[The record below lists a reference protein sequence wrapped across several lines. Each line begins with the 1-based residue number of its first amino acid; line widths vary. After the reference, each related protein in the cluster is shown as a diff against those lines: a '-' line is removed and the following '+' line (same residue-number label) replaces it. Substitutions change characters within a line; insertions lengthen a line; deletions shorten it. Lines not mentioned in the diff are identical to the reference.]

1 MTNPLQAL
9 GEAGQAPWLDYLH
22 RNILENG
29 ELERRIRE
37 DGLRGL
43 TSNPA
48 IFEKAIGEGNAY
60 DEVLGK
66 AMAKGDADVVEL
78 YEHLAIADIQRAADI
93 MRPVWDEKKG
103 ADGFVSLEVS
113 PYLGMDTEGTL
124 AEARRLWRTVD
135 RPNVMIKVPGTKP
148 GVPAIRQLISE
159 GVNINVTL
167 LFGIDAYLSVAEAY
181 IAGLEAMKA
190 AGGDVSKVHSVASFF
205 VSRIDT
211 AIDAKID
218 NRLKAATGD
227 DAAALRFL
235 RGKVAIANAKM
246 AYQRYLELIAQP
258 RWKALADGGAW
269 PQRLLWASTGAKD
282 PSYPDVLYVD
292 TLIGPDTVNTMPPAT
307 MDAFRDHG
315 RVEATLTSN
324 IDEARRV
331 LAETRRLDL
340 DLDGVTDHL
349 VQDGVDKF
357 SEAFDKLLGA
367 VAGKRQKILGS
378 RLNAQWLKAAG
389 LESDMNAALDK
400 AAREGWTRRIW
411 RKDPSLWPGGD
422 AGRWLGWLDAA
433 RGGVVEFPLLEGLG
447 DDVKKRGFS
456 HAVLLGMGGSSLGP
470 EVLASTFGSAAGH
483 PELIVLDSTDPA
495 QVRRVAG
502 MVDPARTLF
511 IVSSKSGST
520 LEPDVLHSFFFE
532 LVEKAVG
539 PGRAG
544 DHFIA
549 VTDPGSKLEQTAR
562 AQGFWRVFHGEP
574 TIGGRYSVLSNFG
587 MVPAAVIGLD
597 VREIFDSLAPM
608 VLACG
613 PGAPPR
619 ANPGLQL
626 GALLGAGANKGRD
639 KVSLIVSDQ
648 IGDLGA
654 WLEQLIAE
662 STGKQGKGLIPIDLE
677 PLGSPAVYGSDRVFA
692 YIRLEH
698 QDDPPRDTTVRALEE
713 AGQPVA
719 RITLANKNLIFQEFF
734 RWEVAIAVAG
744 ALIGIDPF
752 DQPDVEASKVKT
764 RALTAAYERT
774 GELPADHPI
783 LSDGALSIYA
793 DEANAAD
800 LGRAQNVEELLRAHL
815 SRVGEGD
822 YFALLAYLDRNPAH
836 AEVLQDVR
844 RRVRDH
850 RKVATTLEFGPR
862 FLHST
867 GQAYKGGP
875 NSGVFLQITG
885 NGAPETPIPGRKMT
899 FGIVEAA
906 EARGDFEVLA
916 ERKRRVLRVDLGD
929 DVEGGLHH
937 LAKAVERALA

>member
-1 MTNPLQAL
+1 MTNPLKAL
-9 GEAGQAPWLDYLH
+9 GESGQAPWLDYLH
-22 RNILENG
+22 RHILENG

-48 IFEKAIGEGNAY
+48 IFEKAIGEGDAY
-60 DEVLGK
+60 DDVLGK
-66 AMAKGDADVVEL
+66 LMAKGDAGVVDL

-93 MRPVWDEKKG
+93 LRPVWDEKKG

-113 PYLGMDTEGTL
+113 PYLAMDTDGTL

-135 RPNVMIKVPGTKP
+135 RPNLMIKVPGTKP

-159 GVNINVTL
+159 GVNVNITL

-218 NRLKAATGD
+218 ARLKSAAGE
-227 DAAALRFL
+227 DASALRSV

-246 AYQRYLELIAQP
+246 AYQRYLEMIGQP
-258 RWKALADGGAW
+258 RWKALADAGAW
-269 PQRLLWASTGAKD
+269 PQRLLWASTGTKD
-282 PSYPDVLYVD
+282 PTYPDILYVD

-315 RVEATLTSN
+315 RVEPTLARDVEGARHVL
-324 IDEARRV
+324 DEA
-331 LAETRRLDL
+331 RRLDL

-357 SEAFDKLLGA
+357 AEAFDKLLGA
-367 VAGKRQKILGS
+367 VAGKRQKILG
-378 RLNAQWLKAAG
+378 RHLDAQWIKA
-389 LESDMNAALDK
+389 AALDSDMSAELDR
-400 AAREGWTRRIW
+400 AAREGWTRRLW

-422 AGRWLGWLDAA
+422 ADKWLGWLDAGQG
-433 RGGVVEFPLLEGLG
+433 RLVDLPVLEGLG
-447 DDVKKRGFS
+447 ADVKKRGLS

-470 EVLASTFGSAAGH
+470 EVLAETFGSTPGH

-520 LEPDVLHSFFFE
+520 LEPDVLHSFFFD

-539 PGRAG
+539 QGKAG

-549 VTDPGSKLEQTAR
+549 VTDPGSKLETTAR

-597 VREIFDSLAPM
+597 VRRIFETLGPM
-608 VLACG
+608 VRACG

-619 ANPGLQL
+619 SNPGFQL
-626 GALLGAGANKGRD
+626 GALLGAGANNGRD
-639 KVSLIVSDQ
+639 KVSLIVSEP
-648 IGDLGA
+648 IGYLGA

-677 PLGSPAVYGSDRVFA
+677 PLGSPAVYGPDRVFA
-692 YIRLEH
+692 YVRLEGH
-698 QDDPPRDTTVRALEE
+698 DDPARDTTVRALEE
-713 AGQPVA
+713 AGQPVV
-719 RITLANKNLIFQEFF
+719 RITLASKEMIFQEFF

-744 ALIGIDPF
+744 AVIGIDPF

-774 GELPADHPI
+774 GEMPADRPI
-783 LSDGALSIYA
+783 LSEGPLSVYA
-793 DEANAAD
+793 DAANSAD
-800 LGRAQNVEELLRAHL
+800 LGKADNLEELLRAHL
-815 SRVGEGD
+815 SRAGEGD
-822 YFALLAYLDRNPAH
+822 YFALLAYVDRNPAH
-836 AEVLQDVR
+836 AELLQDVR
-844 RRVRDH
+844 RQVRDH
-850 RKVATTLEFGPR
+850 RKVATVMEFGPR

-885 NGAPETPIPGRKMT
+885 NGAPETLIPGRKMS

-906 EARGDFEVLA
+906 EARGDFEVLG
-916 ERKRRVLRVDLGD
+916 ERKRRVVRIDLGD

>member
-1 MTNPLQAL
+1 MTNPLKAL
-9 GEAGQAPWLDYLH
+9 GESGQAPWLDYLH

-48 IFEKAIGEGNAY
+48 IFEKAIGEGDAY
-60 DEVLGK
+60 DDVLGK
-66 AMAKGDADVVEL
+66 QMAKGDADVVDL
-78 YEHLAIADIQRAADI
+78 YEHLAIADIQHAADI
-93 MRPVWDEKKG
+93 LRPVWEEKKG

-113 PYLGMDTEGTL
+113 PYLAMDTEGTL

-135 RPNVMIKVPGTKP
+135 RPNLMIKVPGTKP

-159 GVNINVTL
+159 GVNVNITL

-181 IAGLEAMKA
+181 IQGLEAMKA

-218 NRLKAATGD
+218 ARLKTATGD
-227 DAAALRFL
+227 DASALRSL
-235 RGKVAIANAKM
+235 RGKVAIANAKI
-246 AYQRYLELIAQP
+246 AYQRYLEMVGQP
-258 RWKALADGGAW
+258 RWNALAEAGAW
-269 PQRLLWASTGAKD
+269 PQRLLWASTGTKD
-282 PSYPDVLYVD
+282 PTYSDILYVD
-292 TLIGPDTVNTMPPAT
+292 NLIGPDTVNTMPPAT

-315 RVEATLTSN
+315 RVEPTLAN
-324 IDEARRV
+324 DVVGARRV
-331 LAETRRLDL
+331 LAEARRLDL

-357 SEAFDKLLGA
+357 AEAFDKLLGA

-378 RLNAQWLKAAG
+378 RLDAQWIKAAS
-389 LESDMNAALDK
+389 LDADMNTALDR
-400 AAREGWTRRIW
+400 AAREGWTRRLW
-411 RKDPSLWPGGD
+411 RKDPGLWPGGD
-422 AGRWLGWLDAA
+422 ADKWLGWLDAGQG
-433 RGGVVEFPLLEGLG
+433 RVVDLPVLEGLVG
-447 DDVKKRGFS
+447 DVKKRGFS

-470 EVLASTFGSAAGH
+470 EVLAETFGSTPGH

-520 LEPDVLHSFFFE
+520 LEPDVLHSFFFDI
-532 LVEKAVG
+532 VEKAVG
-539 PGRAG
+539 QGKAG

-549 VTDPGSKLEQTAR
+549 VTDPGSKLEATAR

-597 VREIFDSLAPM
+597 VRRIFESLGAM
-608 VLACG
+608 VRACG

-619 ANPGLQL
+619 FNPGFQL
-626 GALLGAGANKGRD
+626 GALLGAGANNGRD
-639 KVSLIVSDQ
+639 KVSLIVSEP
-648 IGDLGA
+648 IGFLGA

-677 PLGSPAVYGSDRVFA
+677 PLGSPAVYGTDRVFA
-692 YIRLEH
+692 YVRLEH
-698 QDDPPRDTTVRALEE
+698 HDDPARDTAVRALEE

-719 RITLANKNLIFQEFF
+719 RITLASKEMIFQEFF

-744 ALIGIDPF
+744 AVIGIDPF

-774 GELPADHPI
+774 GEMPADRPI
-783 LSDGALSIYA
+783 LSEGPLSVYA
-793 DEANAAD
+793 DEANSAD
-800 LGRAQNVEELLRAHL
+800 LGQADNLEELLRAHL
-815 SRVGEGD
+815 QRAGEGD
-822 YFALLAYLDRNPAH
+822 YFALLAYVDRNPTH
-836 AEVLQDVR
+836 AELLQGVR
-844 RRVRDH
+844 RRIRDH
-850 RKVATTLEFGPR
+850 RKVATVMEFGPR

-885 NGAPETPIPGRKMT
+885 NGAPETLIPGRKMS

-906 EARGDFEVLA
+906 EARGDFEVLG
-916 ERKRRVLRVDLGD
+916 ERKRRVVRIDLGD
-929 DVEGGLHH
+929 DVESGLHH
-937 LAKAVERALA
+937 LARAVERALA